1 VPELTVNGRRVD
13 VPADADTPLLYILRN
28 DLDLKSPR
36 FGCGEGV
43 CGACTVL
50 LDGRPATSCDLP
62 VWAAAGHEI
71 VTIEGLGDEARP
83 HPIQRAILDE
93 QAAQCGYCLTG
104 VLLHGAAL
112 LAARPH
118 PTQAEI
124 RAALDAVLCRCGA
137 HDRMIR
143 AIERAASVSSVP
155 S

>member
-1 VPELTVNGRRVD
+1 VNGRRVD
-13 VPADADTPLLYILRN
+13 VPADADAPLLYVLRN

-43 CGACTVL
+43 CGACTIL

-71 VTIEGLGDEARP
+71 LTVEGLGDEVRP
-83 HPIQRAILDE
+83 HAIQRAILDE

-112 LAARPH
+112 LAARPR
-118 PTQAEI
+118 PTRAEI
-124 RAALDAVLCRCGA
+124 REALDAVLCRCGA
-137 HDRMIR
+137 HDRMVR
-143 AIERAASVSSVP
+143 AIERAAGVSSVP

>member
-1 VPELTVNGRRVD
+1 MNGRRVD